1 MEDEDALYAA
11 MSDVDEIEIELL
23 PAACLT
29 ARDIPEEMLIPRY
42 IRAKHDT
49 TSKLKWTVWE

>member
-29 ARDIPEEMLIPRY
+29 ARDIPEEMLTPRY

-49 TSKLKWTVWE
+49 TSKLK